1 MRDHAAKWPP
11 APDWATAKLDRG
23 SISLR
28 TIEGLS
34 QLLVSGD
41 LNAWATAS
49 GIASES
55 VAGHVIASGD
65 KYSTRIA
72 RDRVLTVSAT
82 PLAFATGWHDAGF
95 AISRIDAG
103 MHVFQVEGPGLNEL
117 LARAMTQ
124 PLVSSGPS
132 ASLLFAGINVVLY
145 HFTSMQ
151 SVRIH
156 VDRALAPYLW
166 EWLEQSV

>member
-11 APDWATAKLDRG
+11 APNWSTAKLDQG
-23 SISLR
+23 SISVR

-41 LNAWATAS
+41 LDAWATAS
-49 GIASES
+49 GTASES
-55 VAGHVIASGD
+55 VAGDVIASGD
-65 KYSTRIA
+65 RYSARIA
-72 RDRVLTVSAT
+72 RDRLLAVSAT
-82 PLAFATGWHDAGF
+82 PFALATGWHDDGF

-103 MHVFQVEGPGLNEL
+103 MHVFQVEGPGLNAL

-145 HFTSMQ
+145 HFASLQ